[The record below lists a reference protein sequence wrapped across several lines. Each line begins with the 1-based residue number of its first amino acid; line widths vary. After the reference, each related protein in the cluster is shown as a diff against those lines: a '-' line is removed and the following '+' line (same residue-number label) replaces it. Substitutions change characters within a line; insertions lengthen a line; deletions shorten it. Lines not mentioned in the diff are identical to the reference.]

1 MNWSVAGGLTTA
13 WLPAGQWYLGDPKFA
28 VPASSWSPL
37 VQQLRYRPV
46 ARVGAQDVLGIKT
59 AVGQYRD
66 QQGAVYTV
74 RSGFLGAVPLVLIPN
89 FHAAQ
94 QWGRIVTFDAPAA
107 CIGRPT
113 SIQIG
118 PYIINLGRA

>member
-1 MNWSVAGGLTTA
+1 M
-13 WLPAGQWYLGDPKFA
+13 
-28 VPASSWSPL
+28 
-37 VQQLRYRPV
+37 
-46 ARVGAQDVLGIKT
+46 
-59 AVGQYRD
+59 
-66 QQGAVYTV
+66 